1 MSFSYFKILY
11 KWGEK
16 IDISY
21 DRSSVRSS
29 VEVKWTHELSPA
41 VLIILTPEFRSKI
54 QKSHIYKK
62 NY

>member
-11 KWGEK
+11 KWVEK

-29 VEVKWTHELSPA
+29 VEVKWTDELSPA
-41 VLIILTPEFRSKI
+41 VLIILTAEFRCKI
-54 QKSHIYKK
+54 QK
-62 NY
+62 